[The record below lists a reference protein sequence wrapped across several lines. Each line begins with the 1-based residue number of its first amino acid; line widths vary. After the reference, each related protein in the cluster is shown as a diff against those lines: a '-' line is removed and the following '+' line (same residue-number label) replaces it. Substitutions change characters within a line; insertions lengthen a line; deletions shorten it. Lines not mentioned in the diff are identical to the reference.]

1 MTKKDSSCRAPLG
14 EKKTPLSLSVSES
27 GESVPFSLV
36 YSGALDGEEDGIG
49 PGIEFWIVEGS
60 LVNIVEGDVDGMLE
74 G

>member
-1 MTKKDSSCRAPLG
+1 M
-14 EKKTPLSLSVSES
+14 
-27 GESVPFSLV
+27 